1 MSHFEQCEYKNTDS
15 EMRYVQ
21 YRSTLERSQPIVV
34 VFLDLHFVPVI
45 MRIINVILIIRL
57 INNNYYN

>member
-1 MSHFEQCEYKNTDS
+1 MSHFEQREYKNTDS

-21 YRSTLERSQPIVV
+21 YRLTLERSQPIVV
-34 VFLDLHFVPVI
+34 ALLGLHFVPVI
-45 MRIINVILIIRL
+45 MRIINIILIIIL